1 MKQGAGRLLRD
12 QNDYGVIVLCD
23 PRITSKSYGR
33 TFLKSFDPMPS
44 TTSVD
49 DVARF
54 LAKHEKKR
62 AIA

>member
-12 QNDYGVIVLCD
+12 PNDYGVIVLCD
-23 PRITSKSYGR
+23 PRLTSKSYGR
-33 TFLKSFDPMPS
+33 TFLKSFEPMPT

-49 DVARF
+49 DVANFFAR
-54 LAKHEKKR
+54 HDDKK